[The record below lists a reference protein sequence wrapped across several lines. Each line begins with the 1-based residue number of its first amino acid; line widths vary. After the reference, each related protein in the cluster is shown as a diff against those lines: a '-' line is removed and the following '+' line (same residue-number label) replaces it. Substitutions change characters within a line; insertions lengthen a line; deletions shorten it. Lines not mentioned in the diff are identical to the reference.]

1 MEQIFFN
8 PAGRL
13 RSGWRVLL
21 FVILLSL
28 ATAISGTI
36 VGAIMVA
43 GDFRHLDGQS
53 DFLLTSLIA
62 LIPALLL
69 SWLCGKWFEGLPF
82 RSLGAA
88 FTRSWAWHLMLGIL
102 FGAGSLTLTV
112 LIASVAGDLSFE
124 LNHEA
129 SLHDIAVALAASFAI
144 FAAGAA
150 FEEVLFR
157 GYIFQTL
164 TRAGLAWLAI
174 LLTAVF
180 FGAVH
185 LGNPSSNWIST
196 TDTIV
201 AGVVFS
207 AAYLKT
213 RDLWF
218 AFGIHLMWNW
228 MQGSFFGIEVSGLT
242 DLSSVSLFKEI
253 DKGPVW
259 LTGGIYGV
267 EGGIASTAALLVTLA
282 AICFLPFAEPE
293 PEILEMSSRE
303 NPKAS
308 VS

>member
-1 MEQIFFN
+1 MEHVFFN
-8 PAGRL
+8 GVGRL

-21 FVILLSL
+21 FVVMLSL
-28 ATAISGTI
+28 ATALSGAI
-36 VGAIMVA
+36 VGAIMTAA
-43 GDFRHLDGQS
+43 GYSQPGGQNE
-53 DFLLTSLIA
+53 FLLTSLIA
-62 LIPALLL
+62 LVPAVLI
-69 SWLCGKWFEGLPF
+69 SWLCGRVFEGLPF
-82 RSLGAA
+82 RALGAA
-88 FTRSWAWHLMLGIL
+88 FTPGWAGHLLLGLL
-102 FGAGSLTLTV
+102 FGAGSLFLAV
-112 LIASVAGDLSFE
+112 LIALAAGGLSFE

-129 SLHDIAVALAASFAI
+129 SFRDIATSLATSFTI

-164 TRAGLAWLAI
+164 TRARLAWLAI

-196 TDTIV
+196 VDTIV
-201 AGVVFS
+201 AGVVFC
-207 AAYLKT
+207 AADLKM

-242 DLSSVSLFKEI
+242 DLSSISLLKEV

-259 LTGGIYGV
+259 LTGGTYGI
-267 EGGIASTAALLVTLA
+267 EGGIASTAALLITLA
-282 AICFLPFAEPE
+282 AIYFLPYATPDAE
-293 PEILEMSSRE
+293 LFEMSSGE
-303 NPKAS
+303 NPK
-308 VS
+308 VSGS